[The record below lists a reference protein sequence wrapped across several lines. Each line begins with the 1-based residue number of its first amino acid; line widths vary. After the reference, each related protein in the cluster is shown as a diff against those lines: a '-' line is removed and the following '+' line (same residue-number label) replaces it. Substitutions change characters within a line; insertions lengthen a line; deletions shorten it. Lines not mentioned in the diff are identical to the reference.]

1 MRDKGIKT
9 ESAGEI
15 AHLIKK
21 WFVHKLICQRII
33 EDVIFAVLKT
43 LWCITFVYV
52 KNVFFLNFK
61 SFQAKKKC
69 TDN

>member
-1 MRDKGIKT
+1 MRDKRIKT

-43 LWCITFVYV
+43 LLCITFVYV

-61 SFQAKKKC
+61 SFQAKKKS

>member
-52 KNVFFLNFK
+52 KNFFF
-61 SFQAKKKC
+61 
-69 TDN
+69 